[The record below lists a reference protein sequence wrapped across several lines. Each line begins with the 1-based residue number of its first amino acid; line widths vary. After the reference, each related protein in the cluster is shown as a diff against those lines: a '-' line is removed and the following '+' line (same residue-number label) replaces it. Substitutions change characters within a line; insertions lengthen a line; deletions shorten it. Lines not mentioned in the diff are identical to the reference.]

1 MIIFLT
7 LTRHLHCDF
16 HHSIYPHTQKTIPQ
30 AIAKAYEILTNREKR
45 AEYDHFR
52 DRPDEYY
59 KKYGSSVLWAYA
71 PQTDATLI
79 IILFLLA
86 GNAFT
91 YYAQFSRWQK
101 IAKHLIRAATEDW
114 TPRQG
119 GSKESSDIR
128 ERALVILADKKKK
141 KEEGDDE
148 GVETSTT
155 NNGTTHSGGINNGE
169 KKKKSPKLTQSEKKE
184 KEWDELR
191 PICTELVNKIDDFGA
206 GFRKPTL
213 HDLLIVRMVKWP
225 YFMTK
230 TILWWSKYTF
240 RRLKKLD
247 LNNEEREVLTKNAVG
262 EIAWVTITDEDRSK
276 LLTLELW
283 KSIDALVEWKE
294 EQQMKTLGMSPSKRK
309 QHKKIKQRGKGN
321 DDEDHID

>member
-1 MIIFLT
+1 MII
-7 LTRHLHCDF
+7 
-16 HHSIYPHTQKTIPQ
+16 
-30 AIAKAYEILTNREKR
+30 
-45 AEYDHFR
+45 
-52 DRPDEYY
+52 
-59 KKYGSSVLWAYA
+59 
-71 PQTDATLI
+71 I
-79 IILFLLA
+79 IFLLA
-86 GNAFT
+86 GNVFT
-91 YYAQFSRWQK
+91 YYAQYSRWQK

-114 TPRQG
+114 SPRQG

-128 ERALVILADKKKK
+128 EQALVILADKKKK
-141 KEEGDDE
+141 KEEENDE
-148 GVETSTT
+148 GGVETSTT
-155 NNGTTHSGGINNGE
+155 NNNGTGTHSGSGINNGE
-169 KKKKSPKLTQSEKKE
+169 KKKKSPKLTPSEKKE

-230 TILWWSKYTF
+230 SILWWSKYAV

-262 EIAWVTITDEDRSK
+262 EIAWVTITDEERSK

-294 EQQMKTLGMSPSKRK
+294 EQQMKNLGISASKRK
-309 QHKKIKQRGKGN
+309 LHKKIKQRGKGN